1 MSFALADVI
10 VLPRPPGWVD
20 AYNASCLPL
29 PPHASGKSLGRDA
42 LIDLRAERVSASR
55 ATSQRNL
62 LSACPRRAMGS
73 SAPNS
78 RRHWPRHRGSYK
90 PCPAT
95 LRRSVQCR
103 LKGFLNTGGTS
114 GPLFGMWFHEIAKA
128 ASTEPVEVSSLAAGV
143 SNGLAPSSVSAKQG
157 YNTMVDAIAPA
168 ADALT
173 NAAAQQ
179 SNLGEALEAA
189 AHAARVGAESTRS
202 LIASRGRA
210 SYVGEVARGVL
221 GPGAVSVALFF
232 ASAVVTNGGQEPDN
246 SWLSGWRRLSAW
258 KALAV
263 LIDATAK

>member
-1 MSFALADVI
+1 
-10 VLPRPPGWVD
+10 
-20 AYNASCLPL
+20 
-29 PPHASGKSLGRDA
+29 
-42 LIDLRAERVSASR
+42 
-55 ATSQRNL
+55 
-62 LSACPRRAMGS
+62 MGS

-232 ASAVVTNGGQEPDN
+232 ASAVVTNGGQGPDQAHLGRMEP
-246 SWLSGWRRLSAW
+246 RE
-258 KALAV
+258 
-263 LIDATAK
+263 ATALDYGLRRVPRVCMSPRNGRFWGNDQVDLVTRPVHSRTRSGVSLPHVGLAMTA

>member
-1 MSFALADVI
+1 MWFHEIAKAAI
-10 VLPRPPGWVD
+10 
-20 AYNASCLPL
+20 
-29 PPHASGKSLGRDA
+29 
-42 LIDLRAERVSASR
+42 
-55 ATSQRNL
+55 
-62 LSACPRRAMGS
+62 
-73 SAPNS
+73 
-78 RRHWPRHRGSYK
+78 
-90 PCPAT
+90 
-95 LRRSVQCR
+95 
-103 LKGFLNTGGTS
+103 
-114 GPLFGMWFHEIAKA
+114 MWFHEIAKA

-173 NAAAQQ
+173 HAAAQQ